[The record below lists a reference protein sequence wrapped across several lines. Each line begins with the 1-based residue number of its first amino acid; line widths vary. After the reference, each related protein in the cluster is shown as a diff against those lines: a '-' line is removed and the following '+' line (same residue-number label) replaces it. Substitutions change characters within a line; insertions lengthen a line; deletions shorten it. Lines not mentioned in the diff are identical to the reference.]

1 MTEKAK
7 MKALVEV
14 TTKEAIAAAFICSSK
29 CLFYP
34 YFHLYMLYTGSN
46 ITTVNNSNTYY
57 ITRILMRR
65 YYKNASCRDHLPA
78 TSSRIFVLTNKSI
91 SLPHFI
97 ESYSVAEPFLSI

>member
-7 MKALVEV
+7 NESTSLEV
-14 TTKEAIAAAFICSSK
+14 TTKGAIAAAFICSSK

-57 ITRILMRR
+57 ITRILCVDTTKMRAAEIIFR
-65 YYKNASCRDHLPA
+65 LPRPA
-78 TSSRIFVLTNKSI
+78 
-91 SLPHFI
+91 
-97 ESYSVAEPFLSI
+97 FLY